1 MSNPESPMTPV
12 LTVSGADRAYSK
24 GNSSMMRTLSLNI
37 IVFPEPVPEQD
48 QIRNAVVTISDKD
61 KIFFI
66 CTKIAGQWGLIGL
79 CDELVASAS
88 TRKQGGFPRF
98 VVTCSTI

>member
-48 QIRNAVVTISDKD
+48 QIRNAAQIRVSNGVVRIVFMWS
-61 KIFFI
+61 
-66 CTKIAGQWGLIGL
+66 
-79 CDELVASAS
+79 
-88 TRKQGGFPRF
+88 
-98 VVTCSTI
+98 